1 MKSRDVLRALW
12 RRRLLVLLV
21 AIATTLLSV
30 VFALSRTAE
39 YESVSTIVLT
49 PAAASGGS
57 VTPEALDALLGT
69 YAQTAKSSLIRDKAS
84 AQLGEPLPASIETA
98 TKSGTGILQ
107 IIGTSDSAEGA
118 ASAATATAKAF
129 IGYLKGNKVLE
140 PQIVDPAVVPT
151 SPVQPHPPLIIAI
164 GILLGLIAGAMLA
177 YFVEQF
183 RGRVETT
190 DDISD
195 LTTLPIIGVLPNQ
208 RQLARGP
215 SRLIWD
221 DLELTALQ
229 EGIRALRTN
238 VELLVEERKM
248 MIQVTS
254 ALASEGKSMIVANL
268 GVALA
273 QLGIETMIVDAD
285 LRQPRQHE
293 IFEIRND
300 AGLSTVLSGR
310 ADSKLRRAATDYP
323 GLTVLPSGPIPPNA
337 TEMLHI
343 RSAMLFEA
351 LRKTNAL
358 VLVDSPPVLPV
369 SDARIL
375 AGRTDGV
382 LLTVAAGSEKP
393 SHLTTAIETL
403 QFSGATI
410 MGIVLNRSDDAIAG
424 TGYGQYPA
432 SAQGPVD
439 LLQKTSS
446 IR

>member
-1 MKSRDVLRALW
+1 MQSRDVLRALW

-30 VFALSRTAE
+30 VFALTRTAE
-39 YESVSTIVLT
+39 YESSSTIVLT
-49 PAAASGGS
+49 PTAASGGTVS
-57 VTPEALDALLGT
+57 PEALDALLGT

-84 AQLGEPLPASIETA
+84 AQLGEPLPGSIETS

-118 ASAATATAKAF
+118 ASSATATAKAF

-140 PQIVDPAVVPT
+140 PQIVDPAIVPS
-151 SPVQPHPPLIIAI
+151 SPTQPHPPLIIAI
-164 GILLGLIAGAMLA
+164 GIMLGLLAGAMLA

-190 DDISD
+190 DDVSD
-195 LTTLPIIGVLPNQ
+195 LTTLPIVGVLPNQ

-221 DLELTALQ
+221 DLEMTSLH

-248 MIQVTS
+248 IVQVTS

-293 IFEIRND
+293 IFDIRND
-300 AGLSTVLSGR
+300 AGLSTLLSGR
-310 ADSKLRRAATDYP
+310 ADSKLRRATTDYP
-323 GLTVLPSGPIPPNA
+323 SLTVLPSGPIPPNA

-351 LRKTNAL
+351 LRRTDAL
-358 VLVDSPPVLPV
+358 VLIDSPPILPV

-375 AGRTDGV
+375 ASRVDGV
-382 LLTVAAGSEKP
+382 LLTVAAGNEKP
-393 SHLTTAIETL
+393 SHLSSAIDTL

-410 MGIVLNRSDDAIAG
+410 MGVVLNRSGDTIAG
-424 TGYGQYPA
+424 GGYGQYRA
-432 SAQGPVD
+432 SALGSIDSSQETP
-439 LLQKTSS
+439 S